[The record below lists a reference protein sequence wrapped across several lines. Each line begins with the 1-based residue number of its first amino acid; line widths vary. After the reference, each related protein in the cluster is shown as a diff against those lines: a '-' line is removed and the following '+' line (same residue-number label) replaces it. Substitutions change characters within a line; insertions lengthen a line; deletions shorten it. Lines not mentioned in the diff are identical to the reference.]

1 MLNISIEKKDFKI
14 IMIFLLISLCLP
26 IVLTHQNLKIY
37 DSLNQSLEYWDKE
50 HLLRAIF
57 KLVFLNTIRSLPMYI
72 VVFTISNSLEIFYKQ
87 SKRMKEKFILI
98 FLFVPLMYQLIK
110 IFYNIDLPVGKTY
123 VLSIIW
129 LLFYTRF
136 EFKNIKTLEK
146 YLVFLLF
153 VFGIHWLDIIP
164 FFNFLKVGEITVDI
178 NRIGKVL
185 EAESIINIF
194 CLSYFLFFI
203 LFSILL
209 LYFIKGR
216 EELAEKY
223 TIESENRYLKEAQ
236 QLVHDLKTPIF
247 SIGTL
252 IEILKIQEENNKKLD
267 YICKIEKTLDKT
279 NLMIGDILHSK
290 STSKFLI
297 KDIIK
302 FIMSFLSTNSKI
314 EKLIFKNYI
323 DEISYLKGNKSILS
337 RAIINLIVNSWEAN
351 AENVIVDC
359 RAYKNKFI
367 IAIEDDGEGLQNNIK
382 IEEILKG
389 GVSTKKSSGKG
400 VSFVKKALEDMD
412 GKLLLLEKNKGLK
425 ILLQLKGERIN
436 GKKNINN

>member
-87 SKRMKEKFILI
+87 SKRMKTKFILI

-302 FIMSFLSTNSKI
+302 FIMSFLSTNPKI
-314 EKLIFKNYI
+314 EKLIFKSYI
-323 DEISYLKGNKSILS
+323 DESFYLRGNKSILS
-337 RAIINLIVNSWEAN
+337 RVIINLIVNSWEAN
-351 AENVIVDC
+351 AENVIVEC
-359 RAYKNKFI
+359 RLYKNKVI
-367 IAIEDDGEGLQNNIK
+367 ISIEDDGDGLQSNIK
-382 IEEILKG
+382 VEEILKG
-389 GVSTKKSSGKG
+389 GVSTKQSSGKG
-400 VSFVKKALEDMD
+400 VAFAKKALEDMD
-412 GKLLLLEKNKGLK
+412 GKLLILEKNKGLK
-425 ILLQLKGERIN
+425 MLLQLKGGKIN
-436 GKKNINN
+436 GKKNFNN